1 MGVSCHPGYLLAAWI
16 SSFVSSLVCS
26 LIFIKLEYSSNI
38 LGSGFD
44 ARMEHAAW
52 EWSME
57 TAGKLSKKNISVS
70 SSRSSSQPTWC
81 SVPDDLV
88 PGFSFYFLQEVFFFS
103 GNVME
108 ANLKFLLPWPF
119 ENWNHRCVCSN
130 AKLA

>member
-70 SSRSSSQPTWC
+70 SSRSSSQPTWY

-88 PGFSFYFLQEVFFFS
+88 PGFSFYFLQEVFFFFS
-103 GNVME
+103 G
-108 ANLKFLLPWPF
+108 K
-119 ENWNHRCVCSN
+119 CDGG
-130 AKLA
+130 